1 MVELSEGTVST
12 KRVVGRT
19 GLFVLGFSAV
29 FIALGATATSLS
41 SLLNRSIFTVVAGWL
56 IILMGMFIAVTAV
69 WTPNF
74 LLPLLKDRRIESS
87 GLANKMGWYATPVMG
102 AAFAFGWT
110 PCIGPFLASAL
121 ALGASTDTVGQG
133 MVVLLFYS
141 LGLGIPFLLTSLLL
155 TKAFSAFNWVK
166 KYLKQIT
173 IVSGL
178 LLVFFGWLMVT
189 GEIVQLSAW
198 FTEVLIWLGLDG
210 LAEI

>member
-1 MVELSEGTVST
+1 
-12 KRVVGRT
+12 
-19 GLFVLGFSAV
+19 
-29 FIALGATATSLS
+29 
-41 SLLNRSIFTVVAGWL
+41 
-56 IILMGMFIAVTAV
+56 
-69 WTPNF
+69 
-74 LLPLLKDRRIESS
+74 LLKDRRIESR